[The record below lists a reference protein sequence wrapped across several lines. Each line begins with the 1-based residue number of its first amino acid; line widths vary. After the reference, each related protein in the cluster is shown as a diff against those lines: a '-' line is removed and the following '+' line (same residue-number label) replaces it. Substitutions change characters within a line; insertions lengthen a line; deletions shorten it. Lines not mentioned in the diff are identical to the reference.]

1 VAATAHEF
9 FEKLR
14 AGTADEAAC
23 IVIWH
28 LVQTLNGNAKIDI
41 AAPKEGWSLKLR
53 PSHDARYVS
62 LIAEGER
69 SK

>member
-1 VAATAHEF
+1 VADTAHDFLEA
-9 FEKLR
+9 LR

-28 LVQTLNGNAKIDI
+28 LVRTLNGSAKVDV

-53 PSHDARYVS
+53 PSPDARYVN
-62 LIAEGER
+62 LFAEGER
-69 SK
+69 KP

>member
-1 VAATAHEF
+1 MTDTAHDFLEA
-9 FEKLR
+9 LR
-14 AGTADEAAC
+14 AGTADEGAS

-28 LVQTLNGNAKIDI
+28 LVRTLNGSAKVDI

-53 PSHDARYVS
+53 SSPDARFVNLS
-62 LIAEGER
+62 AEGEQ